1 VGTNRR
7 ALLSG
12 PHRMRPTLLHLL
24 HLALPFAL
32 LAGAAGWLWTGIAP
46 EYRLGAGALEGM
58 LCVMLLIP
66 IALRVV
72 AAQARAE
79 AARPGSIVARTERRA
94 VVSLLAAVLAGLTIP
109 AMPAAIAAVEDHGQP
124 PRDAL
129 LITAAA
135 AALGLGVLLLDFVAS
150 RRVKRLDAS
159 IAQGEGP
166 ANCVDFGVGD
176 DVASR
181 VEGEGAVY
189 RGGRTVT
196 LAVGDPFQAK
206 GALRRSITRGAVVLA
221 FIELVALGHGLAR
234 DPEAAAMYEAKL
246 CESGQVY
253 ACRQAALLWER
264 AGLPDEEAAQL
275 HQLACDAGEE
285 KSCMAVYLLGRRAL
299 NAP

>member
-1 VGTNRR
+1 MGTNREGP
-7 ALLSG
+7 LSAS
-12 PHRMRPTLLHLL
+12 HRMRPTPLRFLP
-24 HLALPFAL
+24 LALPFAL
-32 LAGAAGWLWTGIAP
+32 LVGAAAWLWRGIAP

-58 LCVMLLIP
+58 LCAMLLLP

-79 AARPGSIVARTERRA
+79 EARPGSIVARTERRA

-129 LITAAA
+129 LITAVA
-135 AALGLGVLLLDFVAS
+135 AALGLGVLLWDFAAS
-150 RRVKRLDAS
+150 RRVKRLDAR
-159 IAQGEGP
+159 IAQGEDPG
-166 ANCVDFGVGD
+166 AAVDFGVGD

-181 VEGEGAVY
+181 VEGAVY

-206 GALRRSITRGAVVLA
+206 GALRRSITRGAIVLA

-246 CESGQVY
+246 CERGQ
-253 ACRQAALLWER
+253 ASTCRQAALLWER
-264 AGLPDEEAAQL
+264 AGLPDEEATQL
-275 HQLACDAGEE
+275 HQLACEAGVE

-299 NAP
+299 ATP